1 MHKAY
6 EALPRIFRDLIVE
19 QTNGKR
25 LKLSDNIKLTC
36 HFKVFKLYRVR
47 KSDLIVSQAE
57 HCLSYT
63 CFCDER
69 GTLAIYSRSRQ
80 DLR

>member
-6 EALPRIFRDLIVE
+6 EALPRVFRDLIVD

-36 HFKVFKLYRVR
+36 HFKVFSNYIALGN
-47 KSDLIVSQAE
+47 LI
-57 HCLSYT
+57 
-63 CFCDER
+63 
-69 GTLAIYSRSRQ
+69 
-80 DLR
+80 